1 MQELS
6 ALLTTLRN
14 AADIDGTEC
23 HATATRVCEILC
35 GQSPG
40 PCAAGTLQ
48 EFKTALD
55 QASTSGQN
63 AVYRVDVPDLGHSF
77 AVIQCRRE
85 IMIVQSWQ
93 SCYSLREWLAAANP
107 AQSIA
112 NNRYLPRKGAMDI
125 DIFKM
130 CLDVLSQM
138 FANKNQQRVAELAQE
153 LFNPTGVKVAALG
166 IKLNTQLKLSSTLD
180 VKFSRYYF

>member
-1 MQELS
+1 MQELN

-14 AADIDGTEC
+14 APDIDGTEC

-48 EFKTALD
+48 LFKTALEE
-55 QASTSGQN
+55 ASISGQN

-85 IMIVQSWQ
+85 IMIIQSWQ
-93 SCYSLREWLAAANP
+93 SCYSLRQWLAAANP
-107 AQSIA
+107 DPSIA
-112 NNRYLPRKGAMDI
+112 NNRYLPSKGAMDI

-138 FANKNQQRVAELAQE
+138 FANKNQQKVAELAQE
-153 LFNPTGVKVAALG
+153 LFNPTGAKVAALG
-166 IKLNTQLKLSSTLD
+166 ITLNTKLKLSDTLD

>member
-48 EFKTALD
+48 LFKTALEE
-55 QASTSGQN
+55 ASTSGQN
-63 AVYRVDVPDLGHSF
+63 AVYRVDVPDIGHSF

-85 IMIVQSWQ
+85 IMIMQSWQ
-93 SCYSLREWLAAANP
+93 SCYSLRQWLAAANP
-107 AQSIA
+107 DPSIA

-125 DIFKM
+125 DIFKL
-130 CLDVLSQM
+130 CLDVLSQTI
-138 FANKNQQRVAELAQE
+138 AKKDKAGIIGLAKE
-153 LFNPTGVKVAALG
+153 LFNPTGSKVNALDVV
-166 IKLNTQLKLSSTLD
+166 LNTQLKLSSTLD